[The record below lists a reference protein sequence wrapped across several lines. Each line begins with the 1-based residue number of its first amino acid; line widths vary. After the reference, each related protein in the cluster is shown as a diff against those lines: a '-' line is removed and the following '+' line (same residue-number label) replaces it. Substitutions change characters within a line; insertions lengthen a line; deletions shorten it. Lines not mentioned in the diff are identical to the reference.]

1 MNFAW
6 LLAGAYYAAAVA
18 LARRAGVDLPKRVA
32 LAFYLLVLAFFFK
45 PLTGPYVNVA
55 PDVLHVIAPWSSP
68 GFTKDNVSNYDLQDV
83 VFQFVPWT
91 GQVHES
97 WRAGKVPLWNPLTAA
112 GMPLLANMQSGAL
125 SPLRLLT
132 LPLPLA
138 NAFSAEAALKILV
151 ALTFTFLFCRR
162 RGYDV
167 LPSMI
172 GAIGFGFSTF
182 LTLWLHF
189 PHPNVAAFLP
199 AVLYQIDLLKEHVS
213 RGRFLFAAFLGPIL
227 LAGGHPETVAH
238 TVFFAALYALWIRC
252 PIGRLLAVSA
262 VSLFLS
268 APILLPFLQIL
279 PDSWAY
285 HDARALGHHEG
296 TAYSDAASLKLLV
309 HPRLYGQRPGPLW
322 GPTFT
327 EAATGFAGLLGIGAW
342 LATAVRVVQQ
352 KRWRSAEA
360 FFVLATLFMVLLI
373 ADAPFVSAPVRWLF
387 SLALNSRFRL
397 QLVFLLAVQTAALV
411 HYKQHRAVAIGT
423 SLAALALVVWN
434 AQHLQFVLMT
444 AIPSVLVLAVAPF
457 RKLAPLL
464 ALALFA
470 ELWGAGHSW
479 HPIHKQE
486 ALYPRTP
493 LIETLLALQTR
504 EPYRIVGLGGM
515 LFPNT
520 HAPFHF
526 EDVRVKD
533 ALASHRYLELLRRN
547 VKHFDVRAYY
557 WKWDDPDTPLLD
569 RLNVKWVL
577 SERKLEDTSRYRLV
591 YEGYDGRIYEN
602 LRAMPRFFPD
612 DRRTSGAQ
620 AAPLEIVSANE
631 IRVHA
636 KQPTL
641 IKTAIAYWPG
651 WHITHNGNTLTPELV
666 DEVFLGFHVPAGK
679 GTVRLTYRPLAFWL
693 GVALA
698 LAAFVATLVLYHPP
712 PCSTPP
718 GSTPAS
724 STPRP

>member
-6 LLAGAYYAAAVA
+6 LLVGAYYAAAVA
-18 LARRAGVDLPKRVA
+18 LARRARIDLPWRVA
-32 LAFYLLVLAFFFK
+32 GAFYLLVLAFFFK

-68 GFTKDNVSNYDLQDV
+68 GFTKDSVSNYDLQDV

-91 GQVHES
+91 QQVHES
-97 WRAGKVPLWNPLTAA
+97 WREGRVPLWNPLTAA

-132 LPLPLA
+132 IPLPLA
-138 NAFSAEAALKILV
+138 HAFSAEAALKILV

-167 LPSMI
+167 VPSMI
-172 GAIGFGFSTF
+172 GAIAFGFSTF
-182 LTLWLHF
+182 MTLWLHF

-199 AVLYQIDLLKEHVS
+199 AVLFQIDLLQEQVT
-213 RGRFLFAAFLGPIL
+213 RGRFLFAAFLGPVI

-279 PDSWAY
+279 ADSWAY
-285 HDARALGHHEG
+285 HDARALEHHAG
-296 TAYSDAASLKLLV
+296 TAYSDKASLALLV
-309 HPRLYGQRPGPLW
+309 HPRIYGQRPGPLW
-322 GPTFT
+322 GPAFT
-327 EAATGFAGLLGIGAW
+327 EAATGFAGILGIGAW
-342 LATAVRVVQQ
+342 IAMAVRVIQRRQ
-352 KRWRSAEA
+352 WRSAEM
-360 FFVLATLFMVLLI
+360 FFALATLLMLLLI
-373 ADAPFVSAPVRWLF
+373 VDAPFVSAPVRWLF

-397 QLVFLLAVQTAALV
+397 QFVFLLAVQTAALV
-411 HYKQHRAVAIGT
+411 HCKQFRWLAIATSMAV
-423 SLAALALVVWN
+423 LAFVLAD
-434 AQHLQFVLMT
+434 AQKLQFALLT
-444 AIPSVLVLAVAPF
+444 AIPSAIVLALAPF

-479 HPIHKQE
+479 HPVHKQE

-493 LIETLLALQTR
+493 LLDTLQSLQTK

-520 HAPFHF
+520 HVPFGF

-547 VKHFDVRAYY
+547 VKHFDMRAYY
-557 WKWDDPDTPLLD
+557 WKWEDADTPLLD

-577 SERKLEDTSRYRLV
+577 SERELHDTSRYKLV

-602 LRAMPRFFPD
+602 LRVMPRFFGAPMQIVS
-612 DRRTSGAQ
+612 DRELRVRAPQAALIRTS
-620 AAPLEIVSANE
+620 
-631 IRVHA
+631 
-636 KQPTL
+636 
-641 IKTAIAYWPG
+641 IAYWPG
-651 WHITHNGNTLTPELV
+651 WHITHNGRSLEPQRV
-666 DEVFLGFHVPAGK
+666 DEVFLGFTVPAGA

-698 LAAFVATLVLYHPP
+698 AAAFLATLLLYHPP
-712 PCSTPP
+712 PCSTRP
-718 GSTPAS
+718 GSTQAP
-724 STPRP
+724 STSPPSRSQDAPV